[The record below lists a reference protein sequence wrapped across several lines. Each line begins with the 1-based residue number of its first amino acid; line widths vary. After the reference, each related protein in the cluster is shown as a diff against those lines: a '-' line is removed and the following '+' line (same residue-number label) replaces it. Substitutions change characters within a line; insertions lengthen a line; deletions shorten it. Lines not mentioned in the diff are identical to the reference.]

1 MTSPLPTPSS
11 FRPLLAFCTS
21 LLAASSA
28 QGQGSY
34 YDTVDTSSEATLRA
48 TIHGVIDDHT
58 RFPYT
63 SGSTDTTDILR
74 VAQQDPTN
82 FNSIVDVYRNASYSK
97 TGGAFN
103 REHTWPK
110 SYGFPDDGPT
120 NSAYTDCHLLW
131 FSDSNYNSSRSNK
144 PFGNCSASCT
154 ELTTVSTNG
163 AGGGS
168 GSFPGNSNWTAGS
181 FSSGTWQVNSVRR
194 GDIARTMFYA
204 DLRYEGGSH
213 GITGFAEPDLRLT
226 DNLGLISASN
236 TGSNESVAYMGRLAA
251 LLEWHYADPVDD
263 FERNKNNVVAS
274 FQGNRNPFVDHP
286 EWVDCLFA
294 GDCGPGI
301 GDIYCSPS
309 VVNSSGAA
317 AAIEARGSALLA
329 DADYRLLASNM
340 PLNTLGYFL
349 CSQSAGFVFQPGGS
363 QGNLCLSGS
372 IGRIVGGQVL
382 NSGFFGGFATDVDL
396 SAMPQPSGSVPVL
409 SGETW
414 HFQAWFRDAVG
425 GQATSNLTDG
435 WVTTFE

>member
-1 MTSPLPTPSS
+1 MTSESHSYPRL
-11 FRPLLAFCTS
+11 RPLLVTLTGA
-21 LLAASSA
+21 LAVSSA
-28 QGQGSY
+28 LGQGSY

-48 TIHGVIDDHT
+48 TIHEVIDDHT

-74 VAQQDPTN
+74 IAQQDPTD
-82 FNSIVDVYRNASYSK
+82 FNRIVDVYRNESFSK
-97 TGGAFN
+97 TGGGFN

-131 FSDSNYNSSRSNK
+131 FSDSSYNSSRSNK
-144 PFGNCSASCT
+144 PFGNCSAGCS
-154 ELTTVSTNG
+154 ELPTASTNG

-168 GSFPGNSNWTAGS
+168 GVFPGNSNWTAGS
-181 FSSGTWQVNSVRR
+181 FSSGTWQVNPIRK

-204 DLRYEGGSH
+204 DLRYEGGNH

-226 DNLGLISASN
+226 DNLGLISASS

-251 LLEWHYADPVDD
+251 LLEWHYADPVDQ
-263 FERNKNNVVAS
+263 FEMNKNSVVAS

-301 GDIYCSPS
+301 GDLYCSPN
-309 VVNSSGAA
+309 VVNSTGASA
-317 AAIEARGSALLA
+317 QIEARGSALLV
-329 DADYRLLASNM
+329 DADYRLLASSL
-340 PLNTLGYFL
+340 PTNTLGYFL
-349 CSQSAGFVFQPGGS
+349 CSEAAGFVFQPGGS

-372 IGRIVGGQVL
+372 IGRVVGGQVL
-382 NSGFFGGFATDVDL
+382 NSGFVGGFAVDVDL
-396 SAMPQPSGSVPVL
+396 TSLPQPQGNVAVM

-414 HFQAWFRDAVG
+414 HFQAWFRDAIG
-425 GQATSNLTDG
+425 GQATSNFTDG